1 MKKIILA
8 ISIFLLIFG
17 VCIAQASTKP
27 SDYTIQDLYVYHG
40 NINDIGKK
48 DYYSYS
54 FTKTPVFADESEN
67 FYDALL
73 EGKIVPLERFQKT
86 FSIPITVQYEKE
98 KVFLLGEGYYGE
110 KYNIPEEYKKY
121 NEEIENTVKNSRIS
135 YVEDN
140 SPEFLK
146 EYKGDDKPLG
156 TIINCE
162 TFAVIT
168 AKSINTIDA
177 FPFSFKDTITDSN
190 GKKKKKNRTILILT
204 VSKPKFSISDEGTVI
219 EVLLPQK
226 ENFET
231 PFGTME
237 LFKSEINLKTTIPS
251 SISVG
256 TTTSIWDAK
265 DYEYNQVTSIK
276 NETELKSLY
285 QTRKGYE
292 IKNNICAKICGYHI
306 TEKDG
311 EFYIGKIHLICDDK
325 AWTKIH
331 SEVTKKEIIE
341 NLLID
346 LRFIDNKIVFVIAP
360 KL

>member
-1 MKKIILA
+1 MKKIILS

-17 VCIAQASTKP
+17 VCIAQASSNP
-27 SDYTIQDLYVYHG
+27 SDYTIEDMYVYYG
-40 NINDIGKK
+40 NIKDIGRK

-54 FTKTPVFADESEN
+54 FTTTPVFANDSDN
-67 FYDALL
+67 IYDALL
-73 EGKIVPLERFQKT
+73 ERKIVSLERFQKPFT
-86 FSIPITVQYEKE
+86 IPITIQYEKE
-98 KVFLLGEGYYGE
+98 NVFFYGVGYYGE
-110 KYNIPEEYKKY
+110 KYSISEEYNKY
-121 NEEIENTVKNSRIS
+121 KEKIEKTVKNSTIYRNG
-135 YVEDN
+135 DN
-140 SPEFLK
+140 PQFLNDF
-146 EYKGDDKPLG
+146 KGDDRPIG
-156 TIINCE
+156 TVINCE
-162 TFAVIT
+162 TYAVIT
-168 AKSINTIDA
+168 AKSINTIEA

-204 VSKPKFSISDEGTVI
+204 VSTPEFSISDEGTVTEI
-219 EVLLPQK
+219 LLPQK

-276 NETELKSLY
+276 NETELRSLY

-292 IKNNICAKICGYHI
+292 IKNNICAKTSGYHI

-331 SEVTKKEIIE
+331 SEVTKKEIID